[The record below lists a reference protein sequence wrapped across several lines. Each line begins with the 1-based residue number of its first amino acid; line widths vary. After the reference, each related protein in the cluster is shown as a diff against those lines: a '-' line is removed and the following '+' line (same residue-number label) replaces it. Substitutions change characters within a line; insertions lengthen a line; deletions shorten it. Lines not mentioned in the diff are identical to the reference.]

1 MKVQSYFITKSNK
14 GGIFLKIFSEL
25 ALLMKGKGGF
35 LVPLL
40 AAIAIPLIYAF
51 IYLSNALEPPETL
64 PELPVAV
71 VNLDKGADNDG
82 EKLTVGDDLV
92 EELKKGKLLGWE
104 FVSEEEAD
112 KGLKDNR
119 YYLVI
124 KIPEDFSQKATT
136 VMDADPQ
143 KLGLEYIQ
151 NEGKNMRIAEVT
163 DGAVE
168 TIREKLA
175 TKVTTKYVNNVFASL
190 SDVAE
195 GFQTAADGAGKI
207 HDGSTQLHDG
217 STLLYTTL
225 TEKSPDIQKLADG
238 TKELAA
244 GTNEMYSNLKG
255 KQASISELAA
265 GTKTLNDGTTQLL
278 GGLKGNLP
286 KVQELAAGTK
296 SLEQKV
302 PVLKAGTAELLGG
315 LNQLKLQTEGFKAN
329 VQEKLYTNGILALE
343 AEVDGNNTAE
353 KPGLVKSVQALSS
366 NATNLKVLLG
376 SLEQLTTDS
385 ESGLT
390 DSQKTALTN
399 AIALSKGIDGGLQS
413 LSGKA
418 PELAAGIDGL
428 VVGIRGAGTPE
439 NPGVLGGLQG
449 IINGLDQK
457 LIPGQTQIDAGVGE
471 LVVGSKLL
479 SAGGTTIEAG
489 WGSLITNVGTLD
501 AGAKKIKDGN
511 QTVDAGWKQL
521 TAGANKIN
529 SGMVQVNDGTQ
540 TVNTGWGD
548 LTAGVQQLDT
558 GLAQL
563 NSGAN
568 ELATG
573 LKDGAAET
581 SAVKT
586 ADANTDM
593 FVSPVE
599 LVGSKVNA
607 YSEYRDSSAPYYLSL
622 ALFVG
627 LLIMTL
633 FVDLK
638 NSTTGV
644 GPTSFASRLT
654 TLAVIAIAQALVVSL
669 STLLFLGL
677 DVASSFAYILL
688 MIVTSLAFLMVIL
701 ALISVAGHVGRFIA
715 FVLIIL
721 QLIISGGDAPIEALP
736 GYLQALSKFM
746 PMTYSVSG
754 FKSLISLG
762 DTGSAWGS
770 LLVLL
775 VFLAVGFVIIF
786 AWNLFRSKN
795 IDQPNIITE

>member
-1 MKVQSYFITKSNK
+1 MKVQSYFITKSSK
-14 GGIFLKIFSEL
+14 GGVFLKNFSEL

-40 AAIAIPLIYAF
+40 AAVAIPLIYAL
-51 IYLSNALEPPETL
+51 IYLSGLLDPPETL

-71 VNLDKGADNDG
+71 VNLDKGAENDG
-82 EKLTVGDDLV
+82 EKLTVGNDLV

-104 FVSEEEAD
+104 FVSEEKAD

-136 VMDADPQ
+136 VMDSDPQ

-151 NEGKNMRIAEVT
+151 NEGKNGRIAEVT
-163 DGAVE
+163 SGAVE

-175 TKVTTKYVNNVFASL
+175 TKVTTKYVKNVFSSL
-190 SDVAE
+190 GDVAA
-195 GFQTAADGAGKI
+195 GFQTAADGADKI
-207 HDGSTQLHDG
+207 YDGSTQLHDG
-217 STLLYTTL
+217 STLLYNTL

-244 GTNEMYSNLKG
+244 GTNEMYTNLKG
-255 KQASISELAA
+255 KQGSISELAA
-265 GTKTLNDGTTQLL
+265 GTKALNDGTNQLL

-286 KVQELAAGTK
+286 KIQELAVGTK
-296 SLEQKV
+296 SLEQKA
-302 PVLKAGTAELLGG
+302 PELKAGTAEMLAG
-315 LNQLKLQTEGFKAN
+315 LNQLGAQTKGFKAS
-329 VQEKLYTNGILALE
+329 VEDKLYKNGILALK
-343 AEVDGNNTAE
+343 AEVDGNGTPE
-353 KPGLVKSVQALSS
+353 KPGLVASTANLS
-366 NATNLKVLLG
+366 NGANLLKT
-376 SLEQLTTDS
+376 SLEQFLQANPDLSPEAQGQLKQMIGISTQVS
-385 ESGLT
+385 AGLT
-390 DSQKTALTN
+390 QLK
-399 AIALSKGIDGGLQS
+399 
-413 LSGKA
+413 GKA
-418 PELAAGIDGL
+418 PELKDGVDQLAGGIGL
-428 VVGIRGAGTPE
+428 GTAE
-439 NPGVLGGLQG
+439 NPGVLAGLQG

-457 LIPGQTQIDAGVGE
+457 LIPGQQRIDAGVGE
-471 LVVGSKLL
+471 VVAGSKLL
-479 SAGGTTIEAG
+479 SAGGATIEAG
-489 WGSLITNVGTLD
+489 WNSLITNVGTLD

-521 TAGANKIN
+521 TAGANQIN

-540 TVNTGWGD
+540 TVNTGWGE
-548 LTAGVQQLDT
+548 LTAGVEKLDN
-558 GLAQL
+558 GLGEL

-573 LKDGAAET
+573 LHDGAKET

-586 ADANTDM
+586 GDKNTDM

-607 YSEYRDSSAPYYLSL
+607 YGEYRDSSAPYYLSL

-654 TLAVIAIAQALVVSL
+654 TLSVIAIAQALVVSL
-669 STLLFLGL
+669 STLLFLNL
-677 DVASSFAYILL
+677 SVTSSFAYILF

-701 ALISVAGHVGRFIA
+701 VLISLLGHIGRFIA

-736 GYLQALSKFM
+736 GSLQALSKFM

-762 DTGSAWGS
+762 DTGAAWGS
-770 LLVLL
+770 LLLLL
-775 VFLAVGFVIIF
+775 VFLAIGFVIIF
-786 AWNLFRSKN
+786 AWNLFRTKN
-795 IDQPNIITE
+795 IDDTVSA

>member
-1 MKVQSYFITKSNK
+1 MKK
-14 GGIFLKIFSEL
+14 FSEL

-35 LVPLL
+35 LIPLL
-40 AAIAIPLIYAF
+40 AAVTIPLIYAL
-51 IYLSNALEPPETL
+51 IYLSGLLDPPETL

-71 VNLDKGADNDG
+71 VNLDKGAENDG
-82 EKLTVGDDLV
+82 EKLTVGNDLV

-104 FVSEEEAD
+104 FVSEEKAD

-136 VMDADPQ
+136 VMDSDPQ

-151 NEGKNMRIAEVT
+151 NEGKNGRIAEVT
-163 DGAVE
+163 SGAVE

-175 TKVTTKYVNNVFASL
+175 TKITTKYVKNVFSSL
-190 SDVAE
+190 GDVAA
-195 GFQTAADGAGKI
+195 GFQTAADGADKI
-207 HDGSTQLHDG
+207 YDGSTQLHDG
-217 STLLYTTL
+217 STLLYNTL

-244 GTNEMYSNLKG
+244 GTNEMYTNLKG
-255 KQASISELAA
+255 KQGSISELAA
-265 GTKTLNDGTTQLL
+265 GTKALNDGTNQLV
-278 GGLKGNLP
+278 GGLKAKLP
-286 KVQELAAGTK
+286 DIQRLAGGSQELAKGATDLKKGTETLLNTFK
-296 SLEQKV
+296 GSSEGFKTKVSTELYPGSLE
-302 PVLKAGTAELLGG
+302 LKAGTDRT
-315 LNQLKLQTEGFKAN
+315 KT
-329 VQEKLYTNGILALE
+329 
-343 AEVDGNNTAE
+343 
-353 KPGLVKSVQALSS
+353 
-366 NATNLKVLLG
+366 
-376 SLEQLTTDS
+376 
-385 ESGLT
+385 GLT
-390 DSQKTALTN
+390 DLTK
-399 AIALSKGIDGGLQS
+399 ALSELNTGLGQYKEHPALKSDPNFQRIVATLNFIVTNEEKLPALNAGMERIQGGAQKVAEGIGGPDG
-413 LSGKA
+413 SGGVIG
-418 PELAAGIDGL
+418 GIQQTIDAL
-428 VVGIRGAGTPE
+428 
-439 NPGVLGGLQG
+439 NYQ
-449 IINGLDQK
+449 
-457 LIPGQTQIDAGVGE
+457 LIPNPPEGQDTIFEGATKLEAGAKEVAIGTASVE
-471 LVVGSKLL
+471 TGWKTLIA
-479 SAGGTTIEAG
+479 SAGQ
-489 WGSLITNVGTLD
+489 LND
-501 AGAKKIKDGN
+501 GAKKIKDGN

-521 TAGANKIN
+521 TAGANQIN

-540 TVNTGWGD
+540 TVNTGWGE
-548 LTAGVQQLDT
+548 LTAGVEKLDN
-558 GLAQL
+558 GLGEL

-573 LKDGAAET
+573 LHDGAKET

-586 ADANTDM
+586 GDKNTDM

-654 TLAVIAIAQALVVSL
+654 TLSVIAIAQALVVSL
-669 STLLFLGL
+669 STLLFLNL
-677 DVASSFAYILL
+677 SVTSSFAYILF

-701 ALISVAGHVGRFIA
+701 VLISLAGHVGRFIA

-736 GYLQALSKFM
+736 DSLQVLSKFM

-762 DTGSAWGS
+762 DTGAAWGS
-770 LLVLL
+770 LLLLL
-775 VFLAVGFVIIF
+775 VFLAISFVIIF
-786 AWNLFRSKN
+786 AWNLFRTKN
-795 IDQPNIITE
+795 IDDTVSA